1 MTFFKLNNE
10 LLCIFFLNFVWIVNY
25 RSGPTFLDLLT
36 PLTPPGC
43 VFIVDWNKTKA
54 TSSTVIWFLSV
65 LRIFR
70 SFRSPFF
77 NCSKNPGI
85 FGKWSRVPI
94 MEFRFASGPRHS
106 MIFRLHIVRQKY
118 LKIIVSKANF
128 FLNTYFIFHFLHQ
141 LKWFCE
147 ANFFNN
153 WNVRYVS
160 FSKLKL
166 PYFREIISS
175 LEYFSS
181 FIKPSQNKNGRKF
194 F

>member
-1 MTFFKLNNE
+1 MERKKYSIIGGWSTAKWPFFNWIMTFFQ
-10 LLCIFFLNFVWIVNY
+10 IFMCLWWSLILLNFVWIVNY
-25 RSGPTFLDLLT
+25 QSGTTFRDLLT

-77 NCSKNPGI
+77 KCSKKPGI

-106 MIFRLHIVRQKY
+106 MIFRLHIVRQK
-118 LKIIVSKANF
+118 
-128 FLNTYFIFHFLHQ
+128 
-141 LKWFCE
+141 
-147 ANFFNN
+147 
-153 WNVRYVS
+153 
-160 FSKLKL
+160 
-166 PYFREIISS
+166 IS
-175 LEYFSS
+175 ENHCF
-181 FIKPSQNKNGRKF
+181 
-194 F
+194 

>member
-1 MTFFKLNNE
+1 MEGKSFSIISGCLTAKWPFFNW
-10 LLCIFFLNFVWIVNY
+10 IMIFYVFFLNFVWIVNY
-25 RSGPTFLDLLT
+25 QSGATFLDLLT

-147 ANFFNN
+147 TIFLTIEMWDMYLFQSLSY
-153 WNVRYVS
+153 R
-160 FSKLKL
+160 
-166 PYFREIISS
+166 ISA
-175 LEYFSS
+175 
-181 FIKPSQNKNGRKF
+181 K
-194 F
+194 